1 MITER
6 FTKSMTTDELSTY
19 LCEAGLED
27 RLTKVEFDEIMKE
40 LISRGLHP
48 EALAVLSGFGRPEWR
63 TGQIQFQ

>member
-19 LCEAGLED
+19 LCEAGLDD
-27 RLTKVEFDEIMKE
+27 RLSKVEFDEIMKE
-40 LISRGLHP
+40 LISRGLQP
-48 EALAVLSGFGRPEWR
+48 EALAVLSSFGRPEWR